1 MENKENIKR
10 FLTDEELA
18 NYYLLL
24 EEKQTFEER
33 QQIILSI
40 LDNHEIGVD
49 ERLGKMLKFFKEDV
63 IKIRE
68 QNYAEIEKYLKNP
81 IEDNYDAEVK
91 EITDVMNTY
100 DKDSIYYK
108 QLESVLQIMAES
120 RENSLKS

>member
-1 MENKENIKR
+1 MENKVKR
-10 FLTDEELA
+10 FLTDEEISG
-18 NYYLLL
+18 YYLLL
-24 EEKQTFEER
+24 EEKKTFEER

-40 LDNHEIGVD
+40 LDNPEIGVD
-49 ERLGKMLKFFKEDV
+49 ERLGKMLKSFKEDV

-68 QNYAEIEKYLKNP
+68 QNSAEIDEYLKNP

-108 QLESVLQIMAES
+108 QLESVLQIMAKS